1 MTKHEL
7 LTEGRR
13 LADEGAFIRKVTARE
28 VTTIHTDRVTLE
40 CGHTQVTIRRDP
52 GRKQD
57 TERCHFCIAAWLKE
71 QEAQ

>member
-13 LADEGAFIRKVTARE
+13 LADEGAFIRKVTSRE
-28 VTTIHTDRVTLE
+28 ATAIHTDRVTLE
-40 CGHTQVTIRRDP
+40 CGHTQVTFRRARLRND
-52 GRKQD
+52 D
-57 TERCHFCIAAWLKE
+57 AETCHDCIAAWLKE